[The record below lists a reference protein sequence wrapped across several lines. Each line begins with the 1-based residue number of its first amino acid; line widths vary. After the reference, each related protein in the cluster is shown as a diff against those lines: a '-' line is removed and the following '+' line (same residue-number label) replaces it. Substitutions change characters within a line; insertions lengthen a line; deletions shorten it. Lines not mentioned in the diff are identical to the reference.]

1 MSITVLFTNA
11 HKSGRVVVKKKKKD
25 DRVVITACVLK
36 GNIIFILATAY

>member
-11 HKSGRVVVKKKKKD
+11 HKSGRVVVKKKKD

>member
-1 MSITVLFTNA
+1 MHT
-11 HKSGRVVVKKKKKD
+11 RVAGLLSKKKKKKKD

>member
-11 HKSGRVVVKKKKKD
+11 HKSGRVCCQEKKKN